1 MYPEERVK
9 PMKAELVA
17 AGFEEL
23 YTAEE
28 VKNNLEKEGTTL
40 VVINSVC
47 GCSAGT
53 CRPGVLRSIQ
63 GEGKK
68 PTRLVTSFAGF
79 DKEAVQA
86 IRQNFLLPY
95 PPSSPCIALLKDGK
109 LVHMIERH
117 LIEGRTADMIAAN
130 LQSAYEAYCD

>member
-1 MYPEERVK
+1 MYPAELVN
-9 PMKAELVA
+9 PMKAELTQN
-17 AGFEEL
+17 GFQEL
-23 YTAEE
+23 LTPQE
-28 VKNNLEKEGTTL
+28 VQDTLSQPGTTL

-53 CRPGVLRSIQ
+53 CRPGVLRSVQ
-63 GEGKK
+63 GTGKK
-68 PTRLVTSFAGF
+68 PARLTTAFAGF

-86 IRQNFLLPY
+86 IRQQFLMPY

-117 LIEGRTADMIAAN
+117 LIEGRTADMIAPN
-130 LQSAYEAYCD
+130 LQAVYEEYCD